1 MSPAGEAGIVD
12 ALKQRGGSS
21 ILAFGCGR
29 SYGDVALNPDG
40 ILLDCRR
47 LDRFIAFDEQEGVI
61 TCEAGVTLSNILFL
75 LARRSGKAGGWF
87 LPVMPGTRF
96 VTVGGAIANDV
107 HGKNHHRNG
116 TFGNHV
122 LSIDLVRGDGSVL
135 TCSPRENPH
144 LFAATIGG
152 IGLTGVILRAKLKL
166 RRVEGI
172 GLETENIRFQH
183 LEDFFSLT
191 EHSDRDWE
199 YTAAW
204 IDCSAKE
211 AKFGRGI
218 FSRARHL
225 AGAEVRAA
233 RAPRLSVPFT
243 PPLSFVNRVSVQA
256 FNAIYWRLSGWSARR
271 PQAAS
276 YEPVLFPLDA
286 VGRWNRLYGREGFY
300 QFQCAIPTGGA
311 PGALFELMRVITATG
326 QGSMLAVLKM
336 FGTIASPGLMS
347 FPQPGVTL
355 AVDFANRGGETLQLL
370 RRLEDITLAAGGR
383 LYPAKDG
390 VMTAEAFKAGYPN
403 LDTFRHQ
410 IDPAFS
416 SAFAK
421 RVGIVL
427 S

>member
-1 MSPAGEAGIVD
+1 M
-12 ALKQRGGSS
+12 
-21 ILAFGCGR
+21 LAFGCGR

-47 LDRFIAFDEQEGVI
+47 LDRFIAFDEQEGVL
-61 TCEAGVTLSNILFL
+61 TCEAGVTLSNILIL
-75 LARRSGKAGGWF
+75 LTRRSAKADGWF
-87 LPVMPGTRF
+87 LPVVPGTRF

-116 TFGNHV
+116 TFGSHV
-122 LSIDLVRGDGSVL
+122 LSIDLARGDGSVL
-135 TCSPRENPH
+135 TCSPQENPD

-152 IGLTGVILRAKLKL
+152 MGLTGVILRAKLKL
-166 RRVEGI
+166 RRVVGI
-172 GLETENIRFQH
+172 GLEAENIRFAH
-183 LEDFFSLT
+183 LEDFFPLS
-191 EHSDRDWE
+191 EQSDRDWE

-204 IDCSAKE
+204 IDCSAKD
-211 AKFGRGI
+211 AKFARGI

-225 AGAEVRAA
+225 AGTEVRAA
-233 RAPRLSVPFT
+233 RAPLLSVPFT
-243 PPLSFVNRVSVQA
+243 PPLSFVNRASVLA
-256 FNAIYWRLSGWSARR
+256 FNATYWRLAGWSARG

-286 VGRWNRLYGREGFY
+286 IGRWNRLYGRDGFY
-300 QFQCAIPTGGA
+300 QFQCAIPKGGA
-311 PGALFELMRVITATG
+311 LRALFDLMRVITATG

-355 AVDFANRGGETLQLL
+355 AVDFANRGRETLQLL
-370 RRLEDITLAAGGR
+370 QKLEDITLIAGGR

-390 VMTAEAFKAGYPN
+390 VMTAKALKAGYPQ
-403 LDTFRHQ
+403 LDAYRRQ

-421 RVGIVL
+421 RVGIL
-427 S
+427 LN